1 MQDAEIVARID
12 ELVEEEHRLERNHAD
27 QPLDA
32 AGQARLRELEAHL
45 DQAWD
50 LLRRRR
56 ARRAAGGD
64 PDEVRPRG
72 TEVVEHYRQ

>member
-1 MQDAEIVARID
+1 MDDTQIVQRID
-12 ELVEEEHRLERNHAD
+12 ELVEEEHQLERSHAD
-27 QPLDA
+27 EPLDVE
-32 AGQARLRELEAHL
+32 GQARLHHVEEQL

-64 PDEVRPRG
+64 PDEVSPRS
-72 TEVVEHYRQ
+72 TDVVEHYRQ